1 MSIIYLS
8 ESEDIRKEDMEN
20 KKMRFC
26 INENTG
32 KLDICITDEE
42 LEKIYVKIG

>member
-8 ESEDIRKEDMEN
+8 EAEDIIVEDMEN

-42 LEKIYVKIG
+42 LEEIYVKIG

>member
-1 MSIIYLS
+1 MNTIYLS
-8 ESEDIRKEDMEN
+8 EAKDIRKEDMEN
-20 KKMRFC
+20 KKIRFC

-32 KLDICITDEE
+32 KLDICITNEE